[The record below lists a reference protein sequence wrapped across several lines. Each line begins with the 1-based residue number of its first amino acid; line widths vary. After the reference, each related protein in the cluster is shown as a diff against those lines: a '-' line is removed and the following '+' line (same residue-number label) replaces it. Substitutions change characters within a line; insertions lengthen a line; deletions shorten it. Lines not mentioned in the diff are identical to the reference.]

1 MLPTITTKALRFITD
16 TKPRDHNII
25 FYDAP
30 ERKKLLLFQYI
41 NYALENGKAAIY
53 ICSDETPNQIR
64 GAMRPLIPVDEMEK
78 ARRLQIRNYDEWYI
92 EDGRADAMRIIGKWK
107 TAYEDNKGR
116 GMGLRVTGETS
127 CFFVNDMVRELMRY
141 EYALHRFLDF
151 PFEALCAY
159 NIQTI
164 VETGYTDVIMPLVR
178 AHGKALFLAHGGSM
192 VLEPENIEDTDIE
205 KLLQLEI

>member
-92 EDGRADAMRIIGKWK
+92 EDGRADAIRIIGKWK
-107 TAYEDNKGR
+107 TAYEDNKRR